1 MESWPRPGPVDQ
13 LEPNVRIPGQAWGT
27 NVGQDWGQDVGT
39 RLGTGLGT
47 GLGTDHG
54 TRLGTGQGPTGTWEL
69 SKNQGTNVRTPVQTK
84 GPGLKYSAGTLDMGQ
99 LQGLLPNFSE
109 LRIKWKKRNTARL
122 VDGLPSGQD
131 KSSSRKA
138 ESQ

>member
-54 TRLGTGQGPTGTWEL
+54 TRLGTGQGPTGTWEKKIIL
-69 SKNQGTNVRTPVQTK
+69 
-84 GPGLKYSAGTLDMGQ
+84 GQ
-99 LQGLLPNFSE
+99 NFS
-109 LRIKWKKRNTARL
+109 IFFCL
-122 VDGLPSGQD
+122 VNLLGPIT
-131 KSSSRKA
+131 
-138 ESQ
+138 

>member
-13 LEPNVRIPGQAWGT
+13 LGPNVRIPGQAWGT

-54 TRLGTGQGPTGTWEL
+54 TGQGPTWTWDKKIIL
-69 SKNQGTNVRTPVQTK
+69 
-84 GPGLKYSAGTLDMGQ
+84 GL
-99 LQGLLPNFSE
+99 NFSIFFC
-109 LRIKWKKRNTARL
+109 LANVPARNL
-122 VDGLPSGQD
+122 Y
-131 KSSSRKA
+131 KS
-138 ESQ
+138 

>member
-69 SKNQGTNVRTPVQTK
+69 SKNQGTNVRTPV
-84 GPGLKYSAGTLDMGQ
+84 
-99 LQGLLPNFSE
+99 
-109 LRIKWKKRNTARL
+109 
-122 VDGLPSGQD
+122 
-131 KSSSRKA
+131 
-138 ESQ
+138 